1 MTEFLVRHFVKE
13 YTEIEKVSVRTAYGV
28 LASVVGI
35 FCNVLLFAVKW
46 TIGYLLHSISVM
58 ADAFNNLSD
67 AGSSVIGLVG
77 VKMASKPADQDH
89 PFGHGRIEYIAA
101 LIVAFLVM
109 EVGFT
114 FLKDA
119 VGKIRDPEELRFQVV
134 SVVILILSVGVK
146 LWMCFFN
153 RKLGRRI
160 DSKVMLATSADA
172 LGDVVTTTATIASVL
187 FFRITG
193 VNIDGIV
200 GLGVSLVVMWAGIG
214 IAKDTLE
221 PLIGEAVEPEEYARI
236 KEFVEG
242 YEGVLGSHDLIV
254 HNYGP
259 GRNMAS
265 IHAEVPNDVEIEASH
280 EIIDR
285 IERDAFRMLGV
296 FLVIHMDPVE
306 TKDVHVMQV
315 HSQVEQIVKALD
327 PAVSIH
333 DFRMIN
339 GEEQVNLIFDMEIPY
354 EYDAKRQD
362 ELKTTLIKLLQITDP
377 RYECV
382 ITAERSYV
390 ASAKE

>member
-119 VGKIRDPEELRFQVV
+119 VGKIRNPEELRFQAV
-134 SVVILILSVGVK
+134 SVVILVLSIGVK

-172 LGDVVTTTATIASVL
+172 LGDVITTTATIASVL
-187 FFRITG
+187 FFRMTG
-193 VNIDGIV
+193 INIDGIV

>member
-35 FCNVLLFAVKW
+35 FCNVLLFVVKW

-119 VGKIRDPEELRFQVV
+119 VGKIRDPEELRFQAV
-134 SVVILILSVGVK
+134 SVVILILSIGVK

-172 LGDVVTTTATIASVL
+172 LGDVVTTTATIVSVL

-339 GEEQVNLIFDMEIPY
+339 GEEQVNLIFDMEVPY